1 VRIILIEFPW
11 QLKEIINNKES
22 FKKDVIVSL
31 DPESSYILKINKVS
45 YFETYQFC
53 NHKDLW
59 LQYKEITNLSI
70 EISKVLDEAL
80 WSVDKR
86 FKDLNWKFF
95 NDYHYALKISFDQ
108 LFYYAEL
115 ISKLI
120 EKFSPSE
127 IIVPDTKKIL
137 INSFFVIDTKI
148 SVIQYLL
155 ETLEGSSKKIKVSYI
170 SSNQN
175 KKSIFFDIKNFIR
188 EIIKNS
194 YYKINFLI
202 NYYTSNPKYLSIGCY
217 EILRYKKLY
226 PKESKFFLSYYHN
239 NLNKKKFTN
248 DLIFFNNFTNYL
260 KNKTNFYELIKHK
273 NISFKLIFHEI
284 LLKLLQ
290 QRNFL
295 LSEYHKAKRIVNRIN
310 PECVIFQTSTPF
322 YSANITFRK
331 VCIDLKI
338 PFTMWSHGGQGL
350 GYSIGGL
357 DVTDFRLCKNHISY
371 GPFLQN
377 HIENDNCILKKLK
390 FHENQKILPVGS
402 LRLDYD
408 NRKQNSKKNL
418 KKNNKQTVLFLL
430 GSFVYKNCF
439 YFGHNREKNE
449 TSLWEFHYD
458 VLHLFTKYQHKYNI
472 IFKDYPNI
480 GHKNLWK
487 KILRDINADKISYI
501 SNEYTVNDLLRVSD
515 LNIMPWAS
523 TTFFEALYFDAD
535 IFVLEEDILEKLT
548 EGDTK
553 NEIYYFNNTKKFLSE
568 LEKYLENGNFYT
580 CDKTNSRNYFLK
592 LDGLNKRDE
601 LLNNA
606 LSKIN

>member
-155 ETLEGSSKKIKVSYI
+155 ETLEGSSKKIRVSYI

-331 VCIDLKI
+331 VCIDYKI
-338 PFTMWSHGGQGL
+338 PIAVWMHGGYGL
-350 GYSIGGL
+350 THSLMGY
-357 DVTDFRLCKNHISY
+357 DVGDFRFFKNHITY
-371 GPFLQN
+371 GPYLDKV
-377 HIENDNCILKKLK
+377 IKDEKCVLKKLN
-390 FHENQKILPVGS
+390 FHENYKLFAVGS
-402 LRLDYD
+402 LRFDYN
-408 NRKQNSKKNL
+408 NRNRILNNNIKVTKKP
-418 KKNNKQTVLFLL
+418 TILFIS
-430 GSFVYKNCF
+430 GCHRRRNHF
-439 YFGHNREKNE
+439 YFGYNREKNVS
-449 TSLWEFHYD
+449 SLWHFHYEI
-458 VLHLFTKYQHKYNI
+458 LKLLKKYQNKYNI
-472 IFKDYPNI
+472 IFKDYPN
-480 GHKNLWK
+480 GLSYLWK
-487 KILRDINADKISYI
+487 RVLKDINATQISFI
-501 SNEYTVNDLLRVSD
+501 SNQKTVNDLLQISD
-515 LNIMPWAS
+515 LNIFPWL
-523 TTFFEALYFDAD
+523 TTAFFEALYFKAD
-535 IFVLEEDILEKLT
+535 IFGIEEDLFLKHFSQELSGEMFI
-548 EGDTK
+548 
-553 NEIYYFNNTKKFLSE
+553 FNSEVKFIQE
-568 LEKYLENGNFYT
+568 LDKYLEIGKFYK
-580 CDKTNSRNYFLK
+580 CKKKNSKNYFVNFNALGDRDK
-592 LDGLNKRDE
+592 LLNKA
-601 LLNNA
+601 LLQF
-606 LSKIN
+606 K